1 MGGFGFSKVISG
13 ETLNPQNGMP
23 KIPQNQSPQST
34 ECGIMKERLP
44 GVKPTQT
51 HLKTNPKFLPSN
63 PATRGADPIRKGN
76 DEEDVLRVRSRTDLE
91 RREANPIPLLAED
104 DSSTFGNLPRLEE
117 TPQISPSSP
126 STKSSES
133 NKDPRSSWKPLKH
146 KASNGKNGKNEEDAN
161 KIQPRE
167 NFERGEGNLALPFD
181 DGESHN
187 FSNRDSLGNHLSLQN
202 SAHRGAIFRKP
213 FSDGSEFIPHSPSF
227 PPSCPMQTEEII
239 PQPPPHLL
247 SPTDNPNLSLRKQK
261 KWARKSYPTS
271 LSSKKELSPPNRKPK
286 DIDSAAQLANPKKP
300 KSHDDVTTQ
309 NESLLLLYTAAAATQ
324 PCRPS

>member
-1 MGGFGFSKVISG
+1 
-13 ETLNPQNGMP
+13 MP
-23 KIPQNQSPQST
+23 KIPQNQSPEST

-51 HLKTNPKFLPSN
+51 HLKTTPKILPSN
-63 PATRGADPIRKGN
+63 PAMRGADPIRKGN
-76 DEEDVLRVRSRTDLE
+76 DEEDVLR
-91 RREANPIPLLAED
+91 
-104 DSSTFGNLPRLEE
+104 F
-117 TPQISPSSP
+117 SPSSP

-133 NKDPRSSWKPLKH
+133 NKDPRSFWKPLKH
-146 KASNGKNGKNEEDAN
+146 KESNGKNGKNEEDVN
-161 KIQPRE
+161 KSQPRE

-181 DGESHN
+181 DGESPN
-187 FSNRDSLGNHLSLQN
+187 FSNHASLGNLLSLQN

-213 FSDGSEFIPHSPSF
+213 FSDGSEIIPHSPSF

-247 SPTDNPNLSLRKQK
+247 SPTDNSNLSLRKRK
-261 KWARKSYPTS
+261 KWARKSYPNS
-271 LSSKKELSPPNRKPK
+271 LSSKKELSPPNRKRK

-309 NESLLLLYTAAAATQ
+309 NESLLLPYTAAAATQ
-324 PCRPS
+324 PC